1 VQERTIDAL
10 LVSRG
15 QLDEVA
21 GRVLAGLDG
30 RDHVVEEGLQ
40 VAEAVGQVARVGDL
54 VDAVVVCSSA

>member
-1 VQERTIDAL
+1 
-10 LVSRG
+10 VSRG

-40 VAEAVGQVARVGDL
+40 VAETVGQVARVGDL